1 MKKIVFATALM
12 AVSEAALAQESTLVN
27 EGNRVL
33 TFSVFAFL
41 FLLTLGITFLAARR
55 NATASDFYTAGGGIS
70 ARFNGLAIA
79 GDYLSAAAFLGVSG
93 LIAIYGLDGIS
104 YLVG

>member
-1 MKKIVFATALM
+1 M

-41 FLLTLGITFLAARR
+41 FLFTLGITFLAARR

-79 GDYLSAAAFLGVSG
+79 GDYLSAAAVVGVSG

-104 YLVG
+104 